1 MSSLTGLTRYPFP
14 ANDEEVAHAQG
25 PQAGDQVIAK
35 SGTLPFLLATGVAT
49 TQEIIF
55 LSGHTPPV
63 INPSAALDS
72 IEAFG
77 DTRVQTIGVFEE
89 LQKSLAQLGLTFA
102 NLVKLQVF
110 LVGDPALQG
119 RMDNEGF
126 SSAYAEFFG
135 TREQPHLVSRT
146 RVQVVSL
153 VNPGWLVEIE
163 AVAAR

>member
-1 MSSLTGLTRYPFP
+1 MSQFTGLTRYPFP
-14 ANDEEVAHAQG
+14 TNDEVVTHAQG
-25 PQAGDQVIAK
+25 PQAGDQVIAN
-35 SGTLPFLLATGVAT
+35 SGSLPFLLATGIAS

-63 INPSAALDS
+63 INSYAALDS

-77 DTRVQTIGVFEE
+77 DTRVQTIGIFQE
-89 LQKSLAQLGLTFA
+89 LQKSLAQLGLTFE

-110 LVGDPALQG
+110 LVGDPALNG

-135 TREQPHLVSRT
+135 TTEQPHLVSRT
-146 RVQVVSL
+146 RVQVVGL